1 MNNLFETLEFLEIP
15 IWVFDI
21 ETGRIPWSNGAGLD
35 YWDAQSVAELS
46 LRDMSSDMSVS
57 VRKRLMQYTQDCHA
71 DGSSFREYWTIY
83 PNGVPQSAEAVFSPI
98 QYGDNRP
105 GLLIQLLAQNQVVT
119 SDSLRS
125 TQALMHT
132 SAMISLYTADYELTY
147 SNPAARSA
155 ALRVDMSFP
164 EHIVHS
170 ADFELIQSSIKSSG
184 TCEIECEVHTSNGIV
199 WHAMSMQSSPDTVT
213 GEDSILVSATD
224 ITERRLAQQR
234 AMTLAYSDSLTGL
247 PNRIALLGK
256 LDDLIESRHQT
267 LQPFALLYLDLDRF
281 KLINDSLGH
290 SVGDE
295 LLNTF
300 ANLLLSCFGE
310 RDVVARL
317 GGDEF
322 VVIVNS
328 YESRNDLIAH
338 VEKVLQACATP
349 AIVSGHALRIVPSV
363 GISTFPEDTA
373 DAGSIL
379 PYADL
384 AMYAAK
390 RSNQPYRFFEMHME
404 QISKERLAIETDIS
418 QALAQNQF
426 ELYYQPKVGASSG
439 YIVGAEALIR
449 WNHPTRGQVSPVE
462 FIPIAEETGLIVEV
476 GEWVLRQACSDLV
489 KWQKTGFNIP
499 VAINISPPQFLS
511 SNFVGNVRSVFR
523 KSGADPKMVDLEITE
538 SVLIGDKDHVLRIMD
553 ELHDHGVKFSI
564 DDFGTGYS
572 NLAYLQK
579 YPLDSLKID
588 KAFIDNIHETALLEL
603 ILGMA
608 KILELKVVAEGVET
622 REQVDWLLEHDCDE
636 LQGYY
641 FSKPVP
647 YDVLL
652 ELLANQ
658 ESNREPIRKLA

>member
-1 MNNLFETLEFLEIP
+1 M
-15 IWVFDI
+15 
-21 ETGRIPWSNGAGLD
+21 SGL
-35 YWDAQSVAELS
+35 
-46 LRDMSSDMSVS
+46 
-57 VRKRLMQYTQDCHA
+57 
-71 DGSSFREYWTIY
+71 
-83 PNGVPQSAEAVFSPI
+83 
-98 QYGDNRP
+98 
-105 GLLIQLLAQNQVVT
+105 
-119 SDSLRS
+119 
-125 TQALMHT
+125 
-132 SAMISLYTADYELTY
+132 
-147 SNPAARSA
+147 
-155 ALRVDMSFP
+155 
-164 EHIVHS
+164 
-170 ADFELIQSSIKSSG
+170 
-184 TCEIECEVHTSNGIV
+184 
-199 WHAMSMQSSPDTVT
+199 
-213 GEDSILVSATD
+213 
-224 ITERRLAQQR
+224 
-234 AMTLAYSDSLTGL
+234 
-247 PNRIALLGK
+247 
-256 LDDLIESRHQT
+256 
-267 LQPFALLYLDLDRF
+267 
-281 KLINDSLGH
+281 
-290 SVGDE
+290 
-295 LLNTF
+295 
-300 ANLLLSCFGE
+300 
-310 RDVVARL
+310 
-317 GGDEF
+317 
-322 VVIVNS
+322 
-328 YESRNDLIAH
+328 
-338 VEKVLQACATP
+338 
-349 AIVSGHALRIVPSV
+349 ALRIDPAVE
-363 GISTFPEDTA
+363 ISTFPEDTM
-373 DAGSIL
+373 DAGCIL

-390 RSNQPYRFFEMHME
+390 RSKQPYRFFELHME

-426 ELYYQPKVGASSG
+426 ELFYQPKVGASSG
-439 YIVGAEALIR
+439 CIVGAEALIR

-658 ESNREPIRKLA
+658 ATSREPIRKLA